1 MKYQVGQK
9 IEFPDF
15 TVEYIGERRKSVPVY
30 PRPFIYYDFKASKG
44 RAEKVV
50 SWTTGTGLIGPMDFE
65 IGSKHYQLELRHSD
79 KLGKLQ
85 DNELVIWQANPRS

>member
-1 MKYQVGQK
+1 
-9 IEFPDF
+9 
-15 TVEYIGERRKSVPVY
+15 
-30 PRPFIYYDFKASKG
+30 
-44 RAEKVV
+44 VV